1 MRVLVV
7 VLGFAACSMLI
18 ACGRI
23 YGPVKQVK
31 ALMEEKA
38 EVISQI
44 DKKIEESPNEAGV
57 DAARKVFD
65 ASKDSLRKKRKAI
78 SDSPQGMNSDWQS
91 MLWESDARDLKSF
104 QAISS
109 KLAVACW
116 QVECAPAREK
126 FSKLEDDFKEAVK

>member
-7 VLGFAACSMLI
+7 VFGFAACFMLT

-23 YGPVKQVK
+23 YGPVEQVK

-57 DAARKVFD
+57 DAARKVFE
-65 ASKDSLRKKRKAI
+65 ARKDSLRTKRKAI
-78 SDSPQGMNSDWQS
+78 RDSPQGMNSDWQS

-104 QAISS
+104 QSISTR
-109 KLAVACW
+109 LAVACW
-116 QVECAPAREK
+116 QVECAPAKEK
-126 FSKLEDDFKEAVK
+126 FSQLETDFKDTVK